1 MNTKELDGYL
11 KFLSEKQTAVQES
24 GFDVEDSDLNPLL
37 FPFQKYCVKR
47 ALKVGRFAMFED
59 CGSGKAIQSL
69 EWAQQVINHINKPVL
84 ILAPLG
90 VVGQTIKE
98 GEKFGYKVTEIA
110 LTTFDQDLDDGIYIT
125 NYDNMDNI
133 DAYLFGGVVLDES
146 SILKNFAG
154 KTRTA
159 LIEDFKNTP
168 YKLCCTATP
177 SPNDTTE
184 LCNHAEF
191 LNIMTRNEMLAM
203 YFVHDG
209 GSTSDWRLKGHAQ
222 QDFWDFVSTWAVMLS
237 KPSDIGFSDDGYI
250 LPPMNVIED
259 YIVTEKKDNGALFND
274 MAVSATD
281 FHKEL
286 RRTIKQRLER
296 VAEIVNASSENW
308 IIWIG
313 QDEEGKVLRELIP
326 DAVEVKGSDS
336 KQYKKD
342 KLLGFANN
350 EFRVLV
356 TKLKIASFGLNYQ
369 N

>member
-24 GFDVEDSDLNPLL
+24 GFDVEDSDLSPQL

-59 CGSGKAIQSL
+59 CGLGKTYQQL
-69 EWAQQVINHINKPVL
+69 EWSQQVVNHINKPVL

-90 VVGQTIKE
+90 VIGQTIKE
-98 GEKFGYKVTEIA
+98 GVHFGYKVNEIA
-110 LTTFDQDLDDGIYIT
+110 LTTFDQDLSAGIYIT

-296 VAEIVNASSENW
+296 VAEIVNASSE
-308 IIWIG
+308 
-313 QDEEGKVLRELIP
+313 EL
-326 DAVEVKGSDS
+326 DYLDWA
-336 KQYKKD
+336 
-342 KLLGFANN
+342 
-350 EFRVLV
+350 R
-356 TKLKIASFGLNYQ
+356 
-369 N
+369 